1 MQTDRIL
8 KETFGS
14 KMALLPMMMMMMTM
28 MIEAVICINQK
39 LLSLDSLIHTN
50 SRGGLI

>member
-1 MQTDRIL
+1 
-8 KETFGS
+8 
-14 KMALLPMMMMMMTM
+14 M

-50 SRGGLI
+50 SRGGLIWISADKVILPLRDTVCRVIR